1 MSKACRRLR
10 SIFADTVTPGTRNPT
25 SRSGNAKPLAGG
37 SSSQLYMPLFIRNG
51 RSFENSV
58 LRLLREKDISV
69 VEARLQDQKRHIRG
83 REGFAVQLML
93 LYGRV
98 GLFEGAR
105 KVFDEMPDLGCSRSA
120 LSLNSLLEAAIN
132 SEEWEMVDLIF
143 RDLSKELSLDANL
156 ITYNTVMKAYCK
168 MGRFHDAEDLLV
180 EMEAG
185 DIAPDVVTFNTILNG
200 LYKSGNFT
208 KGEKLWELMLSK
220 NIEPTIRSYNARLR
234 GMVLETL
241 VGDAVKLFEEMQEKG
256 VMPDVFSYNPLISAY
271 CNLGDLD
278 EAKKWYRR
286 MVEKG
291 IGVDKVT
298 VAALVPILCEKGEF
312 EMAYRLCVEAID
324 KRLVKEAELLQSAV
338 DCMVKE
344 SQVGLAEKI
353 VEKWNSKKRESSLE
367 FPLNSSE

>member
-1 MSKACRRLR
+1 MSKACSRLR
-10 SIFADTVTPGTRNPT
+10 RIFAATATPAISHRN
-25 SRSGNAKPLAGG
+25 SGAGKAKPLAGG
-37 SSSQLYMPLFIRNG
+37 SSSQRYIPLFIRNG
-51 RSFENSV
+51 RNFENWI

-69 VEARLQDQKRHIRG
+69 VEGRLQDQKRHIRG

-105 KVFDEMPDLGCSRSA
+105 KVFDEMPELGCSRSA
-120 LSLNSLLEAAIN
+120 LSLNSLLQAAIN

-143 RDLSKELSLDANL
+143 RDLTKELSLDANL

-168 MGRFHDAEDLLV
+168 TGRFCDAEDLLD
-180 EMEAG
+180 EMEARE
-185 DIAPDVVTFNTILNG
+185 IAPDVVTFNTILNG
-200 LYKSGNFT
+200 LYKSGNFS

-220 NIEPTIRSYNARLR
+220 NITPTVRSYNARLR

-256 VMPDVFSYNPLISAY
+256 VTPDVCSYNPLISAY
-271 CNLGDLD
+271 CKLGDMD
-278 EAKKWYRR
+278 EAKKWYQR
-286 MVEKG
+286 MVEAG
-291 IGVDKVT
+291 IGADKVT

-312 EMAYRLCVEAID
+312 EMAYELCIMGID
-324 KRLVKEAELLQSAV
+324 KGLVKEVELLQSAL

-353 VEKWNSKKRESSLE
+353 VGKWNSKKREYSLE
-367 FPLNSSE
+367 FPINPSE